1 MRPTL
6 RQMQYLVAIADTG
19 KFGEA
24 AKLTNV
30 SQPSMS
36 AQIAEMEAQLGAV
49 LIERGRQQ
57 AFLTPIGEEV
67 VRRARLLLRDAED
80 LKSVVRADAQD
91 LTGRIRLGVLPTIGA
106 YLLPSVTRHL
116 HSEHPDLRLIVR
128 EERTIDLERHLHDG
142 HFDAVISTVEDHSD
156 VDHEFLFQEDLW
168 VCAAPDDPLAQKTG
182 DVSLADLEGRTL
194 LTLGYGHR
202 LNLIIQ
208 SLAEVSGA
216 HVNSEYEGT
225 SLDAIR
231 LMAEMGV
238 GIAVF
243 PSLYALIEA
252 RRDPDLIIRRINDTR
267 ASRQISL
274 IWRMTSPLASRLR
287 LLAGELREAAGS
299 ILHKVPA
306 RRKR

>member
-1 MRPTL
+1 VRPTL

>member
-24 AKLTNV
+24 AKATNV

-67 VRRARLLLRDAED
+67 VRRARLILRDAED

-116 HSEHPDLRLIVR
+116 HLEHPELRLIVR

-142 HFDAVISTVEDHSD
+142 LFDTVISTTEDHTD

-168 VCAAPDDPLAQKTG
+168 ICAAPDDPLAQKMG
-182 DVSLADLEGRTL
+182 DITLSELKGRTL

-208 SLAEVSGA
+208 SLRWVSA
-216 HVNSEYEGT
+216 SQF
-225 SLDAIR
+225 
-231 LMAEMGV
+231 
-238 GIAVF
+238 F
-243 PSLYALIEA
+243 PAFM
-252 RRDPDLIIRRINDTR
+252 R
-267 ASRQISL
+267 
-274 IWRMTSPLASRLR
+274 
-287 LLAGELREAAGS
+287 
-299 ILHKVPA
+299 
-306 RRKR
+306 

>member
-24 AKLTNV
+24 AKVANV

-57 AFLTPIGEEV
+57 ALLTPIGEEV

-80 LKSVVRADAQD
+80 LKAVVRADSQE

-116 HSEHPDLRLIVR
+116 HSEHPGLRLIVR
-128 EERTIDLERHLHDG
+128 EERTIDLERHLHSG
-142 HFDAVISTVEDHSD
+142 HFDTVISTIEDHAD
-156 VDHEFLFQEDLW
+156 VDHELLFQEDLW
-168 VCAAPDDPLAQKTG
+168 VCAAPDDPLAQQAG

-231 LMAEMGV
+231 QMAEMGV

-243 PSLYALIEA
+243 PSLYALTEA
-252 RRDPDLIIRRINDTR
+252 RRDPDLIVRRINDQR
-267 ASRQISL
+267 ASRRISL
-274 IWRMTSPLASRLR
+274 IWRKTSPLSRRLR
-287 LLAGELREAAGS
+287 LLGGELRDAAEL
-299 ILHKVPA
+299 ILHKEPA

>member
-1 MRPTL
+1 
-6 RQMQYLVAIADTG
+6 MQYLVAIADTG

>member
-142 HFDAVISTVEDHSD
+142 VISTVEDHAD

-208 SLAEVSGA
+208 ALAEVSGA

-231 LMAEMGV
+231 QMAEMGV

-243 PSLYALIEA
+243 PSLYALTEA
-252 RRDPDLIIRRINDTR
+252 RRDPDLIVRRINDVR
-267 ASRQISL
+267 ASRQIS
-274 IWRMTSPLASRLR
+274 
-287 LLAGELREAAGS
+287 
-299 ILHKVPA
+299 HKVPA

>member
-216 HVNSEYEGT
+216 HVNSEYEST

>member
-1 MRPTL
+1 M
-6 RQMQYLVAIADTG
+6 
-19 KFGEA
+19 
-24 AKLTNV
+24 
-30 SQPSMS
+30 
-36 AQIAEMEAQLGAV
+36 
-49 LIERGRQQ
+49 
-57 AFLTPIGEEV
+57 
-67 VRRARLLLRDAED
+67 
-80 LKSVVRADAQD
+80 VRADAQD

-142 HFDAVISTVEDHSD
+142 HFDAVISTIEDHAD
-156 VDHEFLFQEDLW
+156 VDYEFLFQEDLW

-231 LMAEMGV
+231 QMAEMGV

-252 RRDPDLIIRRINDTR
+252 RRDPDLIVRRINDPR

-274 IWRMTSPLASRLR
+274 IWRKTSPLASRLS

-299 ILHKVPA
+299 ILHKVPS